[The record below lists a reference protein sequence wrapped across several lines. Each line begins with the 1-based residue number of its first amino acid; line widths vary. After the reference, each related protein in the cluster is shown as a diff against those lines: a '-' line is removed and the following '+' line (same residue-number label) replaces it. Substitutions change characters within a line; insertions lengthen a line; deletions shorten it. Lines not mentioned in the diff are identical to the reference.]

1 MNKAISLLM
10 EEHQYILRFLKVAR
24 KMAQKI
30 LDEGELEPDHFY
42 KLIDFVRNFAD
53 KYHHCKEEDVL
64 FKIMEEDIGTAAKE
78 GPVKGM
84 LVEHDLARIYMT
96 RLKQALQKY
105 ESGEVDVKLDIIANV
120 VSYTHLLQQHINT
133 EDNTLYPYAQ
143 RMLKPESLAKLETL
157 VTKEQNE
164 ENERIKAKYLE
175 LLRFLEKTY
184 N

>member
-64 FKIMEEDIGTAAKE
+64 LRLWKKI
-78 GPVKGM
+78 
-84 LVEHDLARIYMT
+84 
-96 RLKQALQKY
+96 
-105 ESGEVDVKLDIIANV
+105 
-120 VSYTHLLQQHINT
+120 
-133 EDNTLYPYAQ
+133 
-143 RMLKPESLAKLETL
+143 
-157 VTKEQNE
+157 
-164 ENERIKAKYLE
+164 
-175 LLRFLEKTY
+175 
-184 N
+184 